1 MLQNDAFFTHSSLGF
16 FCLVALLR
24 FEVFVWAGVRGLS
37 ISWCLDLRFLFARTA
52 GCSKSESVCK
62 CITPASASG
71 KGEGIVCVEQH
82 ESGVEVGE
90 NLGGTPEC
98 EWLVRLQ
105 KLTAAVVF
113 PEWLEILRS
122 KHSK

>member
-52 GCSKSESVCK
+52 GCSKSESICK
-62 CITPASASG
+62 CIAPASASG

-82 ESGVEVGE
+82 ESGVEVGK
-90 NLGGTPEC
+90 NLGG
-98 EWLVRLQ
+98 VRMVGR
-105 KLTAAVVF
+105 AAKADRCCSVSRMVGN
-113 PEWLEILRS
+113 S
-122 KHSK
+122 SQ